1 MSILLTLALAAI
13 IVISFIAAAL
23 IAKFKDI
30 QQTGSQL
37 PQPKETKEST
47 EPLVVIITVALAAV
61 FVFFGLISWSFITQQ
76 RWLPLIGAR
85 CENKISV
92 EKNKIW
98 GVVSPCSLGLHIPQ
112 SQARY
117 SSALFLKPGD
127 TLIIKAKGKVEA
139 TPNLSLTGY
148 RNHCLPEKAKGKVE
162 ATPNLSLT
170 GYRNHCLPEVDEGY
184 VNGPFG
190 PEGSAISAKQA
201 DNCLSDNRLFPAPY
215 EPYMAL
221 MYRDGE
227 RSEWRKVPFY
237 KQEGGWLIGT
247 IQKTTSGTLSFALNM
262 GAFQALGEDCPG
274 QNTPYRL
281 NEWGCKHSV

>member
-30 QQTGSQL
+30 QTGSQL

-117 SSALFLKPGD
+117 SSALKIESGD
-127 TLIIKAKGKVEA
+127 TLIVKAKGKVEA

-148 RNHCLPEKAKGKVE
+148 RNHCF
-162 ATPNLSLT
+162 
-170 GYRNHCLPEVDEGY
+170 PEVDEGY

-221 MYRDGE
+221 LYRDGE
-227 RSEWRKVPFY
+227 RSEWRKVVFY

-247 IQKTTSGTLSFALNM
+247 IKKTTSGTLSFALNM
-262 GAFQALGEDCPG
+262 GAFQAFGGDCPG

-281 NEWGCKHSV
+281 NEWGCFRPRYLQEYVGGIEIVITK